1 MHGRAHAELDPR
13 GSDITVRGGMFAY
26 QIVVRSERVYILQI
40 TYLGFCPGSP
50 QHRHPG
56 PVTGD
61 RAGAAV

>member
-1 MHGRAHAELDPR
+1 
-13 GSDITVRGGMFAY
+13 MFAY